1 MLCLAAQSC
10 PAICNPMDFVARQAP
25 LSMGILQARILEWV
39 APLLQGIVKA
49 SGPAGLYRE
58 QEENLGYWVQWAR
71 GAER

>member
-1 MLCLAAQSC
+1 
-10 PAICNPMDFVARQAP
+10 
-25 LSMGILQARILEWV
+25 MGILQARILEWV